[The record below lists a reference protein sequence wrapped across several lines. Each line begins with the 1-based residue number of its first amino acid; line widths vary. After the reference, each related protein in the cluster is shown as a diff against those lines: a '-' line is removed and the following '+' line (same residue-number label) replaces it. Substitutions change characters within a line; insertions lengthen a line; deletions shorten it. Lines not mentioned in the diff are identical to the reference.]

1 MKLLIQQIFKALN
14 LDIKIYRKS
23 NHPRFDLVK
32 FILDNKINLVLDIG
46 ANDGGFVR
54 EIRYLGYKGNV
65 LSFEPLSKAH
75 STLSINS
82 KSDPNWFV
90 FDRIALGDNDE
101 IVDINISANSVSSSI
116 LPMLNS
122 HIDAALNSQYINK
135 EKVNIRR
142 LDNLDLNFL
151 NIDSTFV
158 KIDAQG
164 FEYNIIKGGEN
175 FISKSKG
182 IVCELSLIELYDGQK
197 LWIEMIN
204 YIQNL
209 GFSIWSVQPGFKDP
223 STGQLLQLDICFKKI

>member
-1 MKLLIQQIFKALN
+1 MKLLIQQFFKILN
-14 LDIKIYRKS
+14 LDVKIYRKS
-23 NHPRFDLVK
+23 NHPRYDLVK
-32 FILDNKINLVLDIG
+32 FILDNNISLVLDVG

-82 KSDPNWFV
+82 QSDTKWFV
-90 FDRIALGDNDE
+90 FDRIALGNKDE

-116 LPMLNS
+116 LPMLDS
-122 HIDAALNSQYINK
+122 HIDAAFNSQYINK
-135 EKVNIRR
+135 EKVNVKK
-142 LDNLDLNFL
+142 LDNLDLSFL
-151 NIDSTFV
+151 NSDSNFI

-164 FEYNIIKGGEN
+164 FEFNIINGGEN

-182 IVCELSLIELYDGQK
+182 IVCELSLVELYDGQK
-197 LWIEMIN
+197 LWLEMIN

-209 GFSIWSVQPGFKDP
+209 GFMVWSIQPGFKDP
-223 STGQLLQLDICFKKI
+223 LTGQLLQLDVLFKKI